1 MFKITCTKSRGTEWS
16 TPMLKVT
23 GYSSVRVSGVALG
36 IASRWYV
43 GIEAMRSS
51 RKFVRLGRNL
61 LLPCGFSGCG
71 LLTSRT
77 ILTSNTGSGNFGVL
91 CFLMKGLLMRRSV
104 FSATFLICLSSQWP
118 SRCGYHLSFAV
129 EAFFPALRMP
139 VPAFGSRGGPGGGL
153 GGGGGSSRGSLTM
166 CPQCVQHMPPT
177 ICGIIVAQRTQTVCP
192 QPG

>member
-16 TPMLKVT
+16 TPILKVT
-23 GYSSVRVSGVALG
+23 GYSSERLSGVALG

-43 GIEAMRSS
+43 GIDAMRSS
-51 RKFVRLGRNL
+51 RKFVRRGKYL

-71 LLTSRT
+71 LLTSCR
-77 ILTSNTGSGNFGVL
+77 ILTSKTGSGGLGVF
-91 CFLMKGLLMRRSV
+91 CFLMKGLLIRRSV
-104 FSATFLICLSSQWP
+104 FSATFFICLSSQWP

-153 GGGGGSSRGSLTM
+153 GGVGGFARGSLTG
-166 CPQCVQHMPPT
+166 CPHCLQHMPPT
-177 ICGIIVAQRTQTVCP
+177 MCGMTVAQRTQGVCL